1 MVMNKLIKGL
11 FLISLLFFVRCNK
24 KPDLIIC
31 TVIDPFYGKPIAG
44 ARVALIETKESIFG
58 LLEECKTMA
67 EFTTDEN
74 GKVFF
79 ERIKLS
85 NKGSRSYWLRLKS
98 AYNETLTNANDC
110 VIISRDLEVPK
121 SANSL
126 ELQMVYVPG
135 YQTGWVIKVTN
146 LNPTGTTPVN
156 KDSLSVRI
164 VNDFD
169 FIDGWG
175 GSNGVSTQNGSKK
188 LVGEY
193 TSSVHKFTNT
203 PNTVKYPGDAFYPI
217 TYGKQ
222 KVLVHKRKNGI
233 TSDTSYIEIV
243 SHKEEIH
250 EFIVEW

>member
-44 ARVALIETKESIFG
+44 ARVALIETKESIYG

-74 GKVFF
+74 GKVLF

-85 NKGSRSYWLRLKS
+85 INGKRSYWLRLKS
-98 AYNETLTNANDC
+98 AYDETLTNANDC

-121 SANSL
+121 SANSM

-135 YQTGWVIKVTN
+135 YQTGWVIKVNN
-146 LNPTGTTPVN
+146 LKPTSSNPAI

-164 VNDFD
+164 LNDFD
-169 FIDGWG
+169 FIEGWG
-175 GSNGVSTQNGSKK
+175 GSSGVSSSNGSKK

-193 TSSVHKFTNT
+193 SAVVHPST
-203 PNTVKYPGDAFYPI
+203 PATFKYPGDAFYPI

-233 TSDTSYIEIV
+233 TSDTSYTEIV